1 MAGRFPHETSP
12 PVGSVAVE
20 PAFPRALRRALP
32 VALAIAL
39 PWSWFWIRDLG
50 GRVDAV
56 AVGLP
61 LVGVAAIVSTAVVAV
76 LIRRALPLVAGTSLF
91 LVCAVA
97 VIGPRLPRTI
107 PPPDPAIR
115 LVMANVW
122 DANRSPEAAPRSLLG
137 HDADLVVAVE
147 LPEGFVDVMTAEA
160 SAAGL
165 GVTARGG
172 GLAVWSR
179 FSLTELDDLELR
191 VARVMRLDVAA
202 PGAPFVLY
210 VVHSDNPLRETSFA
224 QQRRFTDELLAAAD
238 DERRPVVIAGDFNMS
253 DRLVSYRTMD
263 SSLVDAM
270 RAGAAG
276 RTTYVGGWW
285 STLLLR
291 IDHVFLSPGWC
302 AADPATLT
310 VAGSDHRGVTVA
322 VGPCP

>member
-1 MAGRFPHETSP
+1 M
-12 PVGSVAVE
+12 E

-32 VALAIAL
+32 VALAISL
-39 PWSWFWIRDLG
+39 PWLWFWIRDLG

-76 LIRRALPLVAGTSLF
+76 LTHRALPLVAGTSVF

-97 VIGPRLPRTI
+97 VIGPRLPRSI

-115 LVMANVW
+115 LVMANIW
-122 DANRSPEAAPRSLLG
+122 DANRSPEAVPGSLLG
-137 HDADLVVAVE
+137 HDADIVAAVE
-147 LPEGFVDVMTAEA
+147 LPEGFVDAMTAEA

-165 GVTARGG
+165 GATARGG

-179 FSLTELDDLELR
+179 LPLTELDDLELR
-191 VARVMRLDVAA
+191 VARVMRLDVEA

-224 QQRRFTDELLAAAD
+224 QQRRFTDELLAAARG
-238 DERRPVVIAGDFNMS
+238 EQRPVVIAGDFNMS
-253 DRLVSYRTMD
+253 DRLVSYRAMD
-263 SSLVDAM
+263 SVLVDAM

-291 IDHVFLSPGWC
+291 IDHVFVSAGWC

-310 VAGSDHRGVTVA
+310 VIGSDHRGVTVS